1 MAGAQHQG
9 ELRAQVNS
17 KVSWLQ
23 VWACYEPETGW
34 SQAAVY
40 SKMGGGGCTLYRGPV
55 AVKISFV
62 K

>member
-40 SKMGGGGCTLYRGPV
+40 SKMGGGGALCTEGQWL
-55 AVKISFV
+55 
-62 K
+62 